1 VTIRPTNA
9 KCRTLCGLI
18 ASFISILITHKK
30 CIYAIQKELIT
41 TNTSKMREKY
51 FDSLKH
57 LEVVYR
63 LVLQASNKFI
73 NLREKKKKKKK
84 SESQN
89 PG

>member
-1 VTIRPTNA
+1 
-9 KCRTLCGLI
+9 
-18 ASFISILITHKK
+18 
-30 CIYAIQKELIT
+30 
-41 TNTSKMREKY
+41 MREKY